1 MKYGS
6 LLLLFCVALV
16 GSSEDIFEGRS
27 YFRKRRNLV
36 FPGGGQIL
44 VKNILI
50 WKSVAAIV
58 EELEL
63 IILNLLVKKFWLEI
77 LRTEPRFVEVSAC
90 NLVTVRYARSLYLC

>member
-16 GSSEDIFEGRS
+16 GSSEDIFDGRS

-50 WKSVAAIV
+50 
-58 EELEL
+58 
-63 IILNLLVKKFWLEI
+63 
-77 LRTEPRFVEVSAC
+77 
-90 NLVTVRYARSLYLC
+90 

>member
-16 GSSEDIFEGRS
+16 GSSEVIVDGGS

-36 FPGGGQIL
+36 FPGGSQIM

-50 WKSVAAIV
+50 
-58 EELEL
+58 
-63 IILNLLVKKFWLEI
+63 
-77 LRTEPRFVEVSAC
+77 
-90 NLVTVRYARSLYLC
+90 